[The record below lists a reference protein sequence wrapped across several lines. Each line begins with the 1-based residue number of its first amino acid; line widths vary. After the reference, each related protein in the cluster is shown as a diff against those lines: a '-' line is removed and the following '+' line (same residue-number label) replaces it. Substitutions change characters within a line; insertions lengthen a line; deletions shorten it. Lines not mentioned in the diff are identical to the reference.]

1 MEMIMK
7 NPKKNI
13 FALAVSVA
21 LIWPLYLQSEVQI
34 KTIQS
39 ADEVPAKFSSMA
51 QKGDVLITDGKSCV
65 LLGASAR
72 SLVTSANYPYGQ
84 ALGNLL
90 GFAPAGKGLSGDV
103 IIGSPVLRL
112 KEKTYRPPYSRL
124 ERIKGEAAER
134 DSVGFQ
140 AFGFFEDS
148 AGKRAEIATTYVF
161 HPEKGR
167 LDITSNLTNTGKS
180 AFENLS
186 YSLFF
191 DAFSRFN
198 FSPYQEKR
206 FPRLNFRVY
215 QKKGHFLGWVNP
227 DRAEKEDGRFPG
239 RLAPGEKCELRYIL
253 FTATSADRILGEI
266 YRTVEAD
273 PVKASVTFRDF
284 DGDWLEIIVREALSS
299 AVFYRAILDRPV
311 YHEMLLLPGIYKV
324 QVNFFPATVEAMTE
338 IKADGK
344 NTLALK
350 NPRLGAVGVKIRNTK
365 GVAVLGKVSFL
376 GLAPTKSPYFQ
387 PENPVETGRGWEG
400 FKNSCF
406 PDENGLEVRLPVGTY
421 LASASRGPEYSVDQR
436 VIEVVGDE
444 RLDIAFVID
453 RVVETPGLIA
463 LDPHVHTTKSD
474 GSPSVSERIK
484 SVVGEGIEVLVATDH
499 NTITDYSAALKKLGL
514 NRELAVLPGCE
525 VTTPEVL
532 HYNTYPMEIRPDETG
547 NGAINSTGDAAGP
560 LFKASREKDP
570 DVIIQVNH
578 PRAGNL
584 GYFNNFFLDQ
594 ESAATALPELDT
606 GFDILEVLNGP
617 YYHSSNLS
625 AIEDWFH
632 LLNRG
637 YYFPIVGSSDSHGID
652 RGEPGYSRT
661 YVQYSGAGAE
671 RLDQAALFEAIRKGR
686 AFATNGPMISFQVN
700 GRSAMGGLVQAPEG
714 KVSLKLEAWS
724 APWIAVDEVRL
735 ILNGQR
741 RIIFPVHEELRE
753 IRKFEQDISLT
764 LRGDTYICL
773 EAIGKTTLFPVL
785 QSPSRTGDLEDGTLP
800 YALTNPVFVDVNGNG
815 RFDPPL
821 PEKIRPTAEPAN
833 PARPVSRY

>member
-1 MEMIMK
+1 MK
-7 NPKKNI
+7 SPKKKI
-13 FALAVSVA
+13 FALAVRIA

-51 QKGDVLITDGKSCV
+51 QKGDVLIMDGKSCV
-65 LLGASAR
+65 LLGGTAR
-72 SLVTSANYPYGQ
+72 SLVTSSNYPYGQ

-103 IIGSPVLRL
+103 IVGSPVLRL

-124 ERIKGEAAER
+124 ERIKGEAAKG
-134 DSVGFQ
+134 DSVSFQ
-140 AFGFFEDS
+140 AFGFFEDP
-148 AGKRAEIATTYVF
+148 AGTRAEIATTYVF
-161 HPEKGR
+161 YPEKGR
-167 LDITSNLTNTGKS
+167 LEIASNLTNAGKA
-180 AFENLS
+180 AFEDLG

-198 FSPYQEKR
+198 FSPYQEKK
-206 FPRLNFRVY
+206 FSRLNFRVY
-215 QKKGHFLGWVNP
+215 QKKGHFLGWFNP
-227 DRAEKEDGRFPG
+227 DPAEKGDGRFPG

-253 FTATSADRILGEI
+253 FTDPSADRILGEI
-266 YRTVEAD
+266 YRMAEAD
-273 PVKASVTFRDF
+273 PVEASVTFRDF

-324 QVNFFPATVEAMTE
+324 QVNFFPATVEVMTE
-338 IKADGK
+338 VKPDGE
-344 NTLALK
+344 NTLTLQ

-365 GVAVLGKVSFL
+365 GEAVLGKVSFL
-376 GLAPTKSPYFQ
+376 GLAPTKSPYFR

-406 PDENGLEVRLPVGTY
+406 PGENGLEVGLPVGTY

-436 VIEVVGDE
+436 VIEVVSDE
-444 RLDIAFVID
+444 RLEIAFVID
-453 RVVETPGLIA
+453 RVVETPGLIS
-463 LDPHVHTTKSD
+463 LDPHIHTTKSD

-484 SVVGEGIEVLVATDH
+484 SVVAEGIEVLVATDH
-499 NTITDYSAALKKLGL
+499 NTITDYSATLKKLGL
-514 NRELAVLPGCE
+514 NSELSVLPGCE
-525 VTTPEVL
+525 VTTPEVI
-532 HYNTYPMEIRPDETG
+532 HFNTYPMEIRPQETG

-560 LFKASREKDP
+560 LFKASREKNP
-570 DVIIQVNH
+570 GVLIQVNH
-578 PRAGNL
+578 PRAGSL

-617 YYHSSNLS
+617 YYHSSNQA

-671 RLDQAALFEAIRKGR
+671 RLNQADLLQALRKGR
-686 AFATNGPMISFQVN
+686 AFATNGPI
-700 GRSAMGGLVQAPEG
+700 
-714 KVSLKLEAWS
+714 VSLLINGQSALGDLVRMPGGRVDLKFDVAS
-724 APWIAVDEVRL
+724 APWVSVDEVRL

-741 RIIFPVHEELRE
+741 RIIFPVHAKAKE
-753 IRKFEQDISLT
+753 IRKFEQEISLT
-764 LRGDTYICL
+764 LREDTYICL
-773 EAIGKTTLFPVL
+773 EAVGKTTLFPVL

-800 YALTNPVFVDVNGNG
+800 YALTNPVFVDVDGNG

-821 PEKIRPTAEPAN
+821 PEKIQPDADSGRS
-833 PARPVSRY
+833 ARPVSRY